1 MNGYTIRSESSDG
14 IYYMVRN
21 WRKNKAMWVKENDVK
36 QEFLYSSAG
45 RAIRAIIQLLSLMPD
60 YATDKL
66 SIVMFENGNI
76 FEGEE
81 LIVKDI
87 SDDEWNIKFKVT
99 KKR

>member
-1 MNGYTIRSESSDG
+1 MDIQLEVSHQMESIIWYVIG
-14 IYYMVRN
+14 E
-21 WRKNKAMWVKENDVK
+21 KNKAMWVKENDVK